1 MYTGLSY
8 EEYNDEHTSLAK
20 YSRCKDMLMPL
31 LKMKF
36 NPIMILILYNTI
48 KLFFFLV
55 FLIK

>member
-48 KLFFFLV
+48 KLFFFLY
-55 FLIK
+55 F